1 MKRRILAGCLR
12 KNKAALIL
20 FAATAALNGAVFA
33 LYGVMTEAFWYA
45 EALLFALLLALLA
58 LDFAA
63 ECRAAKARAFR
74 RNAVRQLRAAE
85 ERHRAAVYPRYFHIN
100 TP

>member
-45 EALLFALLLALLA
+45 EALLFASGSPVLTEDIALILKLKKFEIISFAKSSKSRRCLVSVFLLLKKL
-58 LDFAA
+58 
-63 ECRAAKARAFR
+63 K
-74 RNAVRQLRAAE
+74 N
-85 ERHRAAVYPRYFHIN
+85 
-100 TP
+100 